1 MKQEIGVELRDRVGS
16 GEEKVQVSE
25 GSEGG
30 GQRSISTIVWGN
42 YPKPG

>member
-1 MKQEIGVELRDRVGS
+1 MLIIFFKNYEARNWCGAERDRVGS

-30 GQRSISTIVWGN
+30 GQRSH
-42 YPKPG
+42 